1 MRIFESSF
9 RGFSPLSPVPRIGLA
24 PHRSEQPRGGGSP
37 GGL

>member
-9 RGFSPLSPVPRIGLA
+9 RGFWPLLSVSQIGLA
-24 PHRSEQPRGGGSP
+24 PHRPEQPRGGGSP